1 MGQLTIQ
8 NDPQKLSKA
17 PLTNNSTQTI
27 TRNQNV
33 ALKVY
38 DAFRAIYRARFP
50 TLHFFLF
57 LSCKRKNK
65 HFSFTITN

>member
-17 PLTNNSTQTI
+17 SLTNNSTQTI

-38 DAFRAIYRARFP
+38 DAFRAIYRASLP

-57 LSCKRKNK
+57 LSRKRKNK
-65 HFSFTITN
+65 HFSFTVPN